1 MNKLSTSLVALLAV
15 FGSAQMGLASESSA
29 FEASVSVLS
38 PDETGFIIGGQTS
51 VNGLGSSSV
60 VLSRNAAQLSVTGG
74 AISKLDASSAPAEL
88 GYLEGVSSDAFI
100 NSALNFERSITTAGS
115 LVGQGGVVARGEAIG
130 SIGTAGAAS
139 ASTSTAG
146 VRATQAAT
154 SLLAGLEGGEGSA
167 SADSSA
173 QGSLNGSVS
182 TANTLQL
189 LGSNGLFAGSNGLTV
204 GETNKA
210 NAYGRSTIVADGT
223 TGINLNTASLTGSG
237 LLSGTGAGALFGVT
251 SNLTSQTLAGTTG
264 IELSVSNAGNGTISL
279 TTSTGGFFTG
289 GGFAGGAS
297 THIDSDSFFSPEA
310 IPAL

>member
-15 FGSAQMGLASESSA
+15 FGGAQMGVASESSA

-38 PDETGFIIGGQTS
+38 PDATGFIIGGQSS

-60 VLSRNAAQLSVTGG
+60 VLTRSAADLSITGN
-74 AISKLDASSAPAEL
+74 AISDLYEVGSGL
-88 GYLEGVSSDAFI
+88 GGVTSDADI
-100 NSALNFERSITTAGS
+100 TSALNFAREITTAGS
-115 LVGQGGVVARGEAIG
+115 LVGQGNVVARGEAIG

-146 VRATQAAT
+146 VNA
-154 SLLAGLEGGEGSA
+154 GGEGSA
-167 SADSSA
+167 TADATA

-204 GETNKA
+204 GEQNQA
-210 NAYGRSTIVADGT
+210 IAYGAAAITADGDSGVDLNDAATT
-223 TGINLNTASLTGSG
+223 TGSSIWTATGN
-237 LLSGTGAGALFGVT
+237 GALFDVS
-251 SNLTSQTLAGTTG
+251 SNLTSQTNSSATG

-289 GGFAGGAS
+289 GGFAGGSA
-297 THIDSDSFFSPEA
+297 THIDSGSFFAAP
-310 IPAL
+310 

>member
-15 FGSAQMGLASESSA
+15 FGGAQMGVASESSA

-38 PDETGFIIGGQTS
+38 PDATGFIIGGQSS

-60 VLSRNAAQLSVTGG
+60 VLTRSAANLAITGSALSELLENNTPALVGVT
-74 AISKLDASSAPAEL
+74 
-88 GYLEGVSSDAFI
+88 SDAEI
-100 NSALNFERSITTAGS
+100 TSALNFARQIQTAGS
-115 LVGQGGVVARGEAIG
+115 LVGQGNVVARGEAIG

-146 VRATQAAT
+146 VSAN
-154 SLLAGLEGGEGSA
+154 GEGSA
-167 SADSSA
+167 TADATA

-204 GETNKA
+204 GEQNQA
-210 NAYGRSTIVADGT
+210 IAYGSAGIDADGES
-223 TGINLNTASLTGSG
+223 GVDLTGAVKDTSNP
-237 LLSGTGAGALFGVT
+237 LLWAGNLSGALFEV
-251 SNLTSQTLAGTTG
+251 SSDLTSQTNASATG

-289 GGFAGGAS
+289 GGFAGGSA
-297 THIDSDSFFSPEA
+297 THIDSASFFAAP
-310 IPAL
+310 

>member
-15 FGSAQMGLASESSA
+15 FGGAQMGVASESSA

-38 PDETGFIIGGQTS
+38 PDATGFIIGGQSS

-60 VLSRNAAQLSVTGG
+60 VLTRSAADLSITGNAMSTLYNNTDDDLA
-74 AISKLDASSAPAEL
+74 
-88 GYLEGVSSDAFI
+88 GVASDADI
-100 NSALNFERSITTAGS
+100 TSALNFNRNITTAGS
-115 LVGQGGVVARGEAIG
+115 LVGQGNVVARGEAIG

-146 VRATQAAT
+146 VNA
-154 SLLAGLEGGEGSA
+154 GGEGSA
-167 SADSSA
+167 TADATA

-204 GETNKA
+204 GEQNQA
-210 NAYGRSTIVADGT
+210 IAYGAAAITADGDSGVDLTDAART
-223 TGINLNTASLTGSG
+223 TGSSIWTATGN
-237 LLSGTGAGALFGVT
+237 GALFDVS
-251 SNLTSQTLAGTTG
+251 SNLTSQTNSSATG

-289 GGFAGGAS
+289 GGFAGGSA
-297 THIDSDSFFSPEA
+297 THIDSDAFFAAP
-310 IPAL
+310 

>member
-60 VLSRNAAQLSVTGG
+60 VMSRNAAQLSVTGG
-74 AISKLDASSAPAEL
+74 AISNLDATSSPST

-154 SLLAGLEGGEGSA
+154 TLLAGLEGGEGSA

-223 TGINLNTASLTGSG
+223 TGINLNTASLSGTG

-279 TTSTGGFFTG
+279 TTSTGGFFSG

-297 THIDSDSFFSPEA
+297 THIDSDSFFSPSA

>member
-15 FGSAQMGLASESSA
+15 FGGAQMGVASESSA

-38 PDETGFIIGGQTS
+38 PDATGFIIGGQSS

-60 VLSRNAAQLSVTGG
+60 VLTRSAADLSITGN
-74 AISKLDASSAPAEL
+74 AISDLYEVGSGL
-88 GYLEGVSSDAFI
+88 GGVTSDADI
-100 NSALNFERSITTAGS
+100 TSALNFAREITTAGS
-115 LVGQGGVVARGEAIG
+115 LVGQGNVVARGEAIG

-146 VRATQAAT
+146 VNA
-154 SLLAGLEGGEGSA
+154 GGEGSA
-167 SADSSA
+167 TADATA

-189 LGSNGLFAGSNGLTV
+189 LGSNGLFAGSNGLSV
-204 GETNKA
+204 GEENQA
-210 NAYGRSTIVADGT
+210 IAYGSAGITADGSS
-223 TGINLNTASLTGSG
+223 GIDLSGAATSGSG
-237 LLSGTGAGALFGVT
+237 LWTGTGDGALFVVD
-251 SNLTSQTLAGTTG
+251 SNLTSQTNSSATG

-289 GGFAGGAS
+289 GGFAGGSA
-297 THIDSDSFFSPEA
+297 THIDSGSFFSVAP
-310 IPAL
+310 

>member
-15 FGSAQMGLASESSA
+15 FGGAQMGVASESSA

-38 PDETGFIIGGQTS
+38 PDATGFIIGGQSS

-60 VLSRNAAQLSVTGG
+60 VLTRSAANLSITGNAVSELYEVGSALVGVT
-74 AISKLDASSAPAEL
+74 
-88 GYLEGVSSDAFI
+88 SDADI
-100 NSALNFERSITTAGS
+100 TSALNFAREIETAGS
-115 LVGQGGVVARGEAIG
+115 LVGQGNVVARGEAIG

-146 VRATQAAT
+146 VSGT
-154 SLLAGLEGGEGSA
+154 GEGSA
-167 SADSSA
+167 TADATA

-204 GETNKA
+204 GEQNQA
-210 NAYGRSTIVADGT
+210 IAYGAAAITADGDSGVDLTDAART
-223 TGINLNTASLTGSG
+223 TGSSIWTATGN
-237 LLSGTGAGALFGVT
+237 GALFDVS
-251 SNLTSQTLAGTTG
+251 SNLTSQTNSSATG

-289 GGFAGGAS
+289 GGFAGGSA
-297 THIDSDSFFSPEA
+297 THIDSGSFFAAP
-310 IPAL
+310 

>member
-38 PDETGFIIGGQTS
+38 PDATGFIIGGQSS

-60 VLSRNAAQLSVTGG
+60 VLTRSAAELSITGNAASLLYNNNPGDLVGVT
-74 AISKLDASSAPAEL
+74 
-88 GYLEGVSSDAFI
+88 SDSDI
-100 NSALNFERSITTAGS
+100 TSALNFSRQIQTAGS
-115 LVGQGGVVARGEAIG
+115 LVGQGTVVARGEAIG

-146 VRATQAAT
+146 VSGT
-154 SLLAGLEGGEGSA
+154 GEGSA
-167 SADSSA
+167 TADSTA

-189 LGSNGLFAGSNGLTV
+189 LGTNGLFAGSNGLTV
-204 GETNKA
+204 GEQNQA
-210 NAYGRSTIVADGT
+210 IAYGSASISADGVSGISLAGAAKNT
-223 TGINLNTASLTGSG
+223 SGNLWTGTLD
-237 LLSGTGAGALFGVT
+237 GALFEVASDLT
-251 SNLTSQTLAGTTG
+251 SNVTTGSSATTG

-289 GGFAGGAS
+289 GGFAGGAA
-297 THIDSDSFFSPEA
+297 THIDSASFFANP
-310 IPAL
+310 